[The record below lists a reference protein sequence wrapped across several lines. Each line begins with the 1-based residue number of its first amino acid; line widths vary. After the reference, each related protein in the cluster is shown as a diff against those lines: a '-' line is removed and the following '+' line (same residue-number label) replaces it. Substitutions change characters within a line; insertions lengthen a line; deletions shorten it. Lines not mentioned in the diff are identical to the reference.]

1 MHAIAHLG
9 GVSFAR
15 AWTSLRE
22 LWPPLAHIFY
32 FLEVSTFFGL
42 AWPGNFFELGRYLP
56 FRQSRRGRLLNALGV
71 LLPPTASAIC
81 IVWAVLPTT
90 GLSHLHCGPYRE
102 LPTTAL
108 GFVGLSSAC
117 WGSRRRRCGE
127 CSPGRCLLTGRRA
140 SSRGRLAAS
149 SKCPLLRLGSS
160 RRAGRDPFAGYR
172 P

>member
-1 MHAIAHLG
+1 VRVVGPPETRGSPTGQPAGRCCQWCAGVPVRFSFRGRHLG
-9 GVSFAR
+9 RVDLVREKVVAALVSGSDAGAGASR
-15 AWTSLRE
+15 SPRRPVGSTSLPDKRVGRSR
-22 LWPPLAHIFY
+22 A
-32 FLEVSTFFGL
+32 
-42 AWPGNFFELGRYLP
+42 LGR
-56 FRQSRRGRLLNALGV
+56 GRSG
-71 LLPPTASAIC
+71 
-81 IVWAVLPTT
+81 
-90 GLSHLHCGPYRE
+90 G
-102 LPTTAL
+102 TAL